1 MSMTT
6 SKIQTGEFSVLWNGV
21 ATEFTIFNGDMG
33 ISGRGSNAYAIT
45 NSNTGKTIRIGSLQK
60 AKKTV
65 EYWLSK
71 R

>member
-1 MSMTT
+1 MAMTT

-21 ATEFTIFNGDMG
+21 VTEFTIFNGDAG
-33 ISGRGSNAYAIT
+33 ISGNGRNTYGISNA
-45 NSNTGKTIRIGSLQK
+45 NTGKIIWVGTIQK

-65 EYWLSK
+65 AHWLSK

>member
-6 SKIQTGEFSVLWNGV
+6 SKIQTGEFSVLWNDV
-21 ATEFTIFNGDMG
+21 VTEFTIFNGDMG
-33 ISGRGSNAYAIT
+33 MSGNGSNSYAI
-45 NSNTGKTIRIGSLQK
+45 SNAITGKVIRIGSLQK

-65 EYWLSK
+65 SFWLSK